1 MQYTI
6 KFNSTE
12 DVERFVKECNH
23 YQGDINVYDGSIM
36 IDGKSILGM
45 TSLDISHVL
54 TIELISEDMNEHNYF
69 SELISTI

>member
-23 YQGDINVYDGSIM
+23 YKGDINIYDGSIM

-45 TSLDISHVL
+45 TSLDISHIL
-54 TIELISEDMNEHNYF
+54 NIELISEDINEHNYF